1 MDPSLTVKDGKQ
13 DAEEDDDEKHELHVQ
28 ETGSVRIGG
37 VGSLY
42 QRLHSQAK
50 RYLRVCQG

>member
-1 MDPSLTVKDGKQ
+1 VDPSLTVKDGKQ